1 MPTENA
7 RRAALAATLLVLTA
21 GGLAVARAQGRTLAG
36 ADAGQPRGAAASPRG
51 RTDEG
56 RSIGMG
62 TVVLLAALAAAGV
75 TVLVA
80 WKRAVN
86 EKRAAVRAAERWQ
99 ALAQRRMRETRW
111 RGLADH
117 AGSSVVCLEGHR
129 IAGANLRAAQELGH
143 ADVAR
148 LVGVDFMTF
157 VAAADRERL
166 AACVEDRVA
175 QGGGAATLVVRL
187 ATGDGRTFAAEAT
200 LTPARELEQAV
211 VYVSWR
217 EAPLRQRAEAVL
229 DTVAAE
235 VPHGLVVTDGDGN
248 LVWANRAVFE
258 RTGYE
263 ARRFSGRPL
272 LPIVDPPAR
281 RVVIRALARARRGRA
296 GGGVATLQCAGGE
309 ALTVEFKTARIGNG
323 SPPFGILFVATETA
337 AGEGGRDLG
346 ATARDRALS
355 QLGTYLAHKVG
366 NDFQALLGALE
377 KLDREGE
384 APAPLAMA
392 RHLAT
397 GAADDLRRFVSL
409 SRRDV
414 GPLRPVHLWAL
425 IERWRE
431 GAAATLPAK
440 VRLTTRREVADDR
453 VLTDA
458 RQVLLWLEVSLAA
471 ARAAMELGGAIE
483 VSLREGSAP
492 GSVRLVFSDTGGV
505 AEAGT
510 AGAGEIFFSRRT
522 AQALAEVI
530 AAHHGGRTERGRAAG
545 IAGRS
550 WIEFAARLT
559 SPWPKEEAP
568 AGPREGAI
576 LIADDEEMVRTTLA
590 AALRGVGYE
599 VVEARN
605 GLEAVESV
613 QSSPER
619 FALVV
624 LDLVMPVM
632 DGREALRRLRASAPK
647 LQVVLCT
654 GYDPVGD
661 ESLAASAVLIKPF
674 SIAEFVAKVTEL
686 TAPGRP
692 AGPGGTMNQ

>member
-1 MPTENA
+1 MPTESA
-7 RRAALAATLLVLTA
+7 RRATLAATLLALIA
-21 GGLAVARAQGRTLAG
+21 GGLAVARAGPRTPAET
-36 ADAGQPRGAAASPRG
+36 DAGQPRGAAAAPGGRAEEVRSP
-51 RTDEG
+51 
-56 RSIGMG
+56 GMG

-75 TVLVA
+75 AVLVA
-80 WKRAVN
+80 WRRAVN
-86 EKRAAVRAAERWQ
+86 EKHTAVRAAERWQ
-99 ALAQRRMRETRW
+99 ALAQRRMRETKW

-129 IAGANLRAAQELGH
+129 ISGANLRAAQELGQS
-143 ADVAR
+143 DVAR
-148 LVGVDFMTF
+148 LVGADFLTF
-157 VAAADRERL
+157 VAAPDRERL

-200 LTPARELEQAV
+200 VTPARELEQAV

-229 DTVAAE
+229 DAVATE

-248 LVWANRAVFE
+248 LMWANRVVFE

-281 RVVIRALARARRGRA
+281 RIVLRALARARRGRT
-296 GGGVATLQCAGGE
+296 GGGVAALRCAGGE
-309 ALTVEFKTARIGNG
+309 ILTVEFKTARVGNG
-323 SPPFGILFVATETA
+323 SPPFGILFVGTEAA

-355 QLGTYLAHKVG
+355 ELGTYLAHKVA

-377 KLDREGE
+377 KLDNGSE

-397 GAADDLRRFVSL
+397 GAVDDLRRFVSL
-409 SRRDV
+409 SRREV
-414 GPLRPVHLWAL
+414 GPLRPVRLWPL
-425 IERWRE
+425 IERWRQ
-431 GAAATLPAK
+431 GAAATLPPR

-453 VLTDA
+453 VSTDA
-458 RQVLLWLEVSLAA
+458 RQLMLWLEVSLAA
-471 ARAAMELGGAIE
+471 AVAAMELGGAIE

-492 GSVRLVFSDTGGV
+492 GSVRLVFSDTGGA

-510 AGAGEIFFSRRT
+510 AGGGELFFSRRT

-545 IAGRS
+545 VAGRS
-550 WIEFAARLT
+550 WIEFAAQPT
-559 SPWPKEEAP
+559 SPWPREETP

-590 AALRGVGYE
+590 AALREVGYE

-632 DGREALRRLRASAPK
+632 DGREALRRLRASVPK

-654 GYDPVGD
+654 GYDPMGD
-661 ESLAASAVLIKPF
+661 EALAATAVLIKPF
-674 SIAEFVAKVTEL
+674 SIAEFVAKISEL
-686 TAPGRP
+686 TAPGR
-692 AGPGGTMNQ
+692 AGVRVVP